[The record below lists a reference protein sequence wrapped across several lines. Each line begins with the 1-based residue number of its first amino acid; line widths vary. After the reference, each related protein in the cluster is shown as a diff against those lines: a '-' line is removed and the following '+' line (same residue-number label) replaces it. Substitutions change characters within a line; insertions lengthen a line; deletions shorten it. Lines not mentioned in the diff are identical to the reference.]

1 MPEFQFIGKPTDR
14 VDALEKVLGTAKY
27 VADYT
32 LANMLVARTLRST
45 VPHARILK
53 VDVSAALKI
62 PGVVAAI
69 TCEDFVDNGR
79 FGYPISDMFMLAY
92 QRVRYAGDGIVC
104 IAAENEDAL
113 DRGCK
118 AIIVDL
124 EELPGVFDPMTALDP
139 ATTIVSESPWD
150 AKEDPRGNLL
160 THYIVRKG
168 DPQQELALCPV
179 TLEEDY
185 TTMHQ
190 EHAYLE
196 TEGVLA
202 VPVPEKEWCDRLC
215 PLSESLH

>member
-1 MPEFQFIGKPTDR
+1 MPEFQFIGKPTNR
-14 VDALEKVLGTAKY
+14 VDALENVLGTAKY
-27 VADYT
+27 IDDYSMP
-32 LANMLVARTLRST
+32 NMLVARTLRSK

-69 TCEDFVDNGR
+69 TCEDFVDHGR
-79 FGYPISDMFMLAY
+79 FGYPITDMFMLAY

-104 IAAENEDAL
+104 VAAENETALQQGLDA
-113 DRGCK
+113 
-118 AIIVDL
+118 VVVEL

-139 ATTIVSESPWD
+139 AATIISENPADSI
-150 AKEDPRGNLL
+150 EFPRGNLL

-168 DPQQELALCPV
+168 DPQTELTHCAV

-185 TTMHQ
+185 STMHQ

-196 TEGVLA
+196 TEGA
-202 VPVPEKEWCDRLC
+202 RRRASRICGAG
-215 PLSESLH
+215 HF